1 MSDPPRYT
9 TDTHPLVWHLRRSR
23 RLSAKAQACFQ
34 AADLGQAQ
42 IIIPT
47 MVLVEVMYL
56 AEHNRITTQLNE
68 VLTLVR
74 TSTNYLIAPLDEAI
88 VTVAQ
93 TLPITV
99 ELHDRLIAATAKA
112 LNLPLITK
120 DEILQNTQGLETS
133 W

>member
-74 TSTNYLIAPLDEAI
+74 TSTNYLADHRRTARSFDRGDGQSFEPASNHQGRDLAEYTGARDELVKPPPACS
-88 VTVAQ
+88 
-93 TLPITV
+93 LS
-99 ELHDRLIAATAKA
+99 AA
-112 LNLPLITK
+112 
-120 DEILQNTQGLETS
+120 
-133 W
+133 